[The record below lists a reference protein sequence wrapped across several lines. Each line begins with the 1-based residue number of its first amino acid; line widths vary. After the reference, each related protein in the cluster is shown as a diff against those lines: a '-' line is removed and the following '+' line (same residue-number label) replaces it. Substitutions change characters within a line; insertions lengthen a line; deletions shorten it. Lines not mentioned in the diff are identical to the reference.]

1 MVCAN
6 PNRVRVGETD
16 LTISELCAGQATKIV
31 LDGSAE
37 PCKQMDHMKHKKK
50 QNIFRHIQTKECVY
64 VCETS
69 ELAESVL
76 KLKQNG
82 WWETGNVISKLCSG
96 QATKKGVGE

>member
-1 MVCAN
+1 M
-6 PNRVRVGETD
+6 GH
-16 LTISELCAGQATKIV
+16 I
-31 LDGSAE
+31 
-37 PCKQMDHMKHKKK
+37 KHKKK

-82 WWETGNVISKLCSG
+82 WCEAGNVISKLCAG
-96 QATKKGVGE
+96 KAIKKGSVNSSAEPVGAHWGEEMAHK

>member
-1 MVCAN
+1 M
-6 PNRVRVGETD
+6 GH
-16 LTISELCAGQATKIV
+16 I
-31 LDGSAE
+31 
-37 PCKQMDHMKHKKK
+37 KHKKK

-82 WWETGNVISKLCSG
+82 WCEAGNVISKLCAG
-96 QATKKGVGE
+96 QATKKGSVNSSAEPVGAHWGEEMAHK